1 MAGSLI
7 VDFLQ
12 TQANTLTV
20 QNATGATI
28 FTANTTGLYSSTG
41 LLTAINQT
49 SGALA
54 NVTIT
59 GIQETDTISATSA
72 TGTINFDVL
81 TQNVLYYTSNASG
94 NFTINFRG
102 NSGQTFNNTVLVN
115 SSVTATFLNTNGSTP
130 YYNSAVT
137 IDGVSVTPKWQG
149 GVAPAAIWFPTWPRI
164 GDTFIPATAFQMQN
178 NWHTLLENPAFIQLM
193 HRSMAYVL
201 VLLIIFVWRKSRA
214 ISLHTKTKRGLVLL
228 VLFVMMQALLGI
240 LTVINSSGHVPV
252 ALGVLHQMNGFFTFL
267 AALYV
272 WYHAAIKVENS

>member
-1 MAGSLI
+1 MAGTL
-7 VDFLQ
+7 VTDFLQ

-149 GVAPAAIWFPTWPRI
+149 GVAPAAGNASAVDSYNYVIVK
-164 GDTFIPATAFQMQN
+164 TAAN
-178 NWHTLLENPAFIQLM
+178 T
-193 HRSMAYVL
+193 YTVL
-201 VLLIIFVWRKSRA
+201 A
-214 ISLHTKTKRGLVLL
+214 SLTK
-228 VLFVMMQALLGI
+228 FA
-240 LTVINSSGHVPV
+240 
-252 ALGVLHQMNGFFTFL
+252 
-267 AALYV
+267 
-272 WYHAAIKVENS
+272 